1 MSFSAPRVTVVDPN
15 TGNTMGITSVGAIS
29 VNTVNIASTTVVG
42 GSIVVTLASVQVIG
56 GTVQVEGGASV
67 GPLATAPVSN
77 TSVAG
82 STAFVSVK
90 VGAGRLFGLTVQASA
105 GGIITVTDGSAGV
118 PIFGLASTQTSI
130 GPTYYGVSPAGNVFN
145 TALVVVGTASSPAV
159 TVHFS

>member
-1 MSFSAPRVTVVDPN
+1 MSFNAPRVAIIDPN
-15 TGNTMGITSVGAIS
+15 TGNAMGITSVGAIS

-145 TALVVVGTASSPAV
+145 TALVVVGTA
-159 TVHFS
+159 